1 VANLLPYS
9 RPTFRL
15 PHRLTVGALS
25 QQLPLR
31 LVHVLPVLW
40 SDRGLLQQAVGAAGY
55 RGDQVTSVGQSRS
68 APGRCSDHEVLPATP
83 DRPFYSHS
91 IINEP
96 SKLLIRRELDVAPQT
111 FTVILTVNLSG
122 TSIGAGFRAVRPKLT
137 FRDLS
142 TSIDSR
148 GDSNRHRHAPAPV
161 TEAPKKGR
169 HQTV

>member
-1 VANLLPYS
+1 VLLS
-9 RPTFRL
+9 
-15 PHRLTVGALS
+15 PH
-25 QQLPLR
+25 
-31 LVHVLPVLW
+31 
-40 SDRGLLQQAVGAAGY
+40 
-55 RGDQVTSVGQSRS
+55 
-68 APGRCSDHEVLPATP
+68 
-83 DRPFYSHS
+83 SHS

-96 SKLLIRRELDVAPQT
+96 SKLLIRKVVAATPQT
-111 FTVILTVNLSG
+111 FTVIFTVNLSG

-148 GDSNRHRHAPAPV
+148 GDSKRHRHAPAPV

>member
-1 VANLLPYS
+1 MIRDTSSTADANPL
-9 RPTFRL
+9 FFG
-15 PHRLTVGALS
+15 LTTRTTA
-25 QQLPLR
+25 
-31 LVHVLPVLW
+31 H
-40 SDRGLLQQAVGAAGY
+40 
-55 RGDQVTSVGQSRS
+55 
-68 APGRCSDHEVLPATP
+68 
-83 DRPFYSHS
+83 YSHS

-111 FTVILTVNLSG
+111 FAVILTVNLSG